1 MKLWKP
7 WILWGY
13 FYLVNTNEHLC
24 SFCNVYNSQEFN
36 FNVLLVKLVYII
48 DQWCV
53 SWKPVLRWGYWLI
66 ENSKYLFAFFCF
78 SFILFLNLSFCWTYV
93 INIFFMRIRN
103 SKEKKNDI
111 LLILFFNNVYVMW
124 SLELNN
130 AEYSIDLHEVFKLI
144 NA

>member
-1 MKLWKP
+1 
-7 WILWGY
+7 
-13 FYLVNTNEHLC
+13 
-24 SFCNVYNSQEFN
+24 
-36 FNVLLVKLVYII
+36 
-48 DQWCV
+48 
-53 SWKPVLRWGYWLI
+53 
-66 ENSKYLFAFFCF
+66 
-78 SFILFLNLSFCWTYV
+78 
-93 INIFFMRIRN
+93 MRIRN